1 MQTNSICYF
10 QCVKKLRLAL
20 NQKYQ
25 LAVQQSREIGC
36 FLAVAGKRFDN
47 RTGTSSS
54 SQGARGRPKKQK
66 LVDILD
72 QQIDIG
78 AAPSTLGDAEKVF
91 TATNSFPMLKF
102 VNEPCSHFSNASV
115 RTALKVL
122 PEVIL
127 DTGKTK

>member
-1 MQTNSICYF
+1 M
-10 QCVKKLRLAL
+10 LRLAL

-47 RTGTSSS
+47 RTGTTSS
-54 SQGARGRPKKQK
+54 SQGTRGRPKKQK

-78 AAPSTLGDAEKVF
+78 AAPSTLSDAEKVF
-91 TATNSFPMLKF
+91 TATNSFPMLKSKF
-102 VNEPCSHFSNASV
+102 VNEPCSHLSNASV
-115 RTALKVL
+115 RAALKVL

-127 DTGKTK
+127 ETGKTK